1 MKKKKKKM
9 AKPHVTSFDFQPG
22 RILARKYE
30 VVTLLGSG
38 WEGEVYLVR
47 EKESGIER
55 TAKIF
60 FPQRNVHNRAI
71 KFYAKKLHR
80 LRHCP
85 ILIQYHTQERITF
98 CRMPITFLIS
108 EYVEGELLF
117 QFLKKQPG
125 KRLTAFE
132 GLHLLHELAAGVEII
147 HQAREYHGDLHDEN
161 IIVRRR
167 GLSFNVKLVDMYNW
181 GAPNTENIRDD
192 VCDLIRLFYDAI
204 GGAQHYAR
212 QPQEIKNV
220 CCGLKRSLIVRKFR
234 TAGHLRNYLETM
246 PWRRM

>member
-1 MKKKKKKM
+1 MRKKKRKIKI
-9 AKPHVTSFDFQPG
+9 PHITSFDFKPG

-47 EKESGIER
+47 EKESSIER

-71 KFYAKKLHR
+71 KFYARKLHR
-80 LRHCP
+80 LRHCT
-85 ILIQYHTQERITF
+85 ILIQYYTQESITF
-98 CRMPITFLIS
+98 RRMPVTFLVS
-108 EYVEGELLF
+108 EYVEGELLC

-132 GLHLLHELAAGVEII
+132 GLHLLHELAAGVETI
-147 HQAREYHGDLHDEN
+147 HEAHEYHGDLHDEN

-167 GLSFNVKLVDMYNW
+167 GLSFNVKIVDMYNW

-192 VCDLIRLFYDAI
+192 VCDLIRIFYDAI
-204 GGAQHYAR
+204 GGARHYAR
-212 QPQEIKNV
+212 QPQEIKNI
-220 CCGLKRSLIVRKFR
+220 CCGLKRSLIVQKFR
-234 TAGHLRNYLETM
+234 TAGHLRSYLETM
-246 PWRRM
+246 AWRRR